1 MTDQRKFRNK
11 NEIFNAE
18 DRPDVTMVESYRQKV
33 SKNVRYNG
41 RLYESFLKI
50 KDGYRHPRSIP
61 VISPSKEF
69 DANVKKIFD
78 KGTCTTFL

>member
-1 MTDQRKFRNK
+1 MLRTGQISQWWKATGRRFQRMSDIMADYMN
-11 NEIFNAE
+11 
-18 DRPDVTMVESYRQKV
+18 
-33 SKNVRYNG
+33 
-41 RLYESFLKI
+41 LFLKI